1 MEMLSMRA
9 ILVSAAIVVLSGCA
23 VSQGAL
29 KNFSAGKIG
38 CTPDKISVSNY
49 SESDEIYSWVA
60 ECQSKKFVCSKQR
73 GEAATLSCSEAMP

>member
-1 MEMLSMRA
+1 MRA
-9 ILVSAAIVVLSGCA
+9 ILLAVGVVVPSGCA

-29 KNFSAGKIG
+29 KNFSAGKVG

-49 SESDEIYSWVA
+49 SESDSIYSWFA
-60 ECQSKKFVCSKQR
+60 ECQGKKFVCSKQR